1 MGLSG
6 PIYQNSNTPVLQLRF
21 SVSDIL
27 REPSQWQRMPESF
40 GFRQIVGG
48 AADSGELK
56 SLCSLIVQKRNL
68 LVVRAADPTAGHNV
82 GDCSDVRIIDFEVR
96 GQRYFFL
103 FLNRSRDITK
113 HPVATRRHARS

>member
-1 MGLSG
+1 MTIKCS
-6 PIYQNSNTPVLQLRF
+6 ILRLGF

-27 REPSQWQRMPESF
+27 RKPFQRQRMTESF

-82 GDCSDVRIIDFEVR
+82 GDCSDVWIIDFEVR
-96 GQRYFFL
+96 RQRYLFL
-103 FLNRSRDITK
+103 FLNRSRDI
-113 HPVATRRHARS
+113 